1 MFVENQI
8 AMERPVA
15 RLRRIMKEY
24 GISQHRLSQEL
35 GFRSPS
41 SLSRI
46 ISMDPDQ
53 FDSSILYRIA
63 ARFPELNERWLS
75 DGEGEMLK
83 KGRAFA
89 PVQSNRGSHHNVMNN
104 IQAFGSQKIISPDG
118 QVSIEPI
125 MPQAQA
131 EAVAELRRE
140 NEALRNENAELKGE
154 LKATRE
160 LYKQLLEVF
169 KR

>member
-1 MFVENQI
+1 
-8 AMERPVA
+8 MERPVA

-83 KGRAFA
+83 KGRTFA

-118 QVSIEPI
+118 QVSIEPVQ
-125 MPQAQA
+125 PRG
-131 EAVAELRRE
+131 VAEILAEIDMLRRE
-140 NEALRNENAELKGE
+140 NAELKQENAELKGANLSLE
-154 LKATRE
+154 KTTEKLFK
-160 LYKQLLEVF
+160 LLGN
-169 KR
+169 K